1 MDVVIV
7 ALISCLLDTRSV
19 ISISDLTEL
28 TQLAIKPSAE
38 WYFVFFCVSA
48 FALYERKNP
57 GAPWA
62 YR

>member
-1 MDVVIV
+1 MPKSFNYRTYAVGDQAFGRVV
-7 ALISCLLDTRSV
+7 LCLL
-19 ISISDLTEL
+19 LC
-28 TQLAIKPSAE
+28 
-38 WYFVFFCVSA
+38 FG